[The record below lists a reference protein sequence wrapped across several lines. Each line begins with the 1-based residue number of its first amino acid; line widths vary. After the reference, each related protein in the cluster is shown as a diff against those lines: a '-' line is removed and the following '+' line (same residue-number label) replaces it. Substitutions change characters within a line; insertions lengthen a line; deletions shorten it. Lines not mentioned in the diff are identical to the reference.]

1 MEDKTI
7 NELNIEEC
15 ENYYKPNGCGNYYT
29 KYAECNKNKN
39 CIFKKFAKLRQENI
53 ELKDILKYAS
63 EYSYIMRAYILDV
76 KRTMPYEFKK
86 QDRINN
92 ICYGL
97 GGETGEILDYL
108 KKVFYHKQVFNPKIL
123 SEEIGDLFWYI
134 CALMYEYDLDFT
146 QILRQNIEKRK
157 KRYPNGFNPLDSLLR
172 KDKDNE

>member
-1 MEDKTI
+1 MEDK
-7 NELNIEEC
+7 NKCQCSCSECGAEC
-15 ENYYKPNGCGNYYT
+15 EPFYKID
-29 KYAECNKNKN
+29 KAEMGQLKLENK
-39 CIFKKFAKLRQENI
+39 Q
-53 ELKDILKYAS
+53 LKDILKHAS

-76 KRTMPYEFKK
+76 NRTMPDNMPK

-97 GGETGEILDYL
+97 GGESGEILDYL
-108 KKVFYHKQVFNPKIL
+108 KKVFYHKQVFNPEIL
-123 SEEIGDLFWYI
+123 SEEIGDLFWYV

-157 KRYPNGFNPLDSLLR
+157 KRYPNGFNSLDSLLR

>member
-1 MEDKTI
+1 MQIKTI
-7 NELNIEEC
+7 MIDGVNVKDCAFLHSEICCDIDDEYCFKDN
-15 ENYYKPNGCGNYYT
+15 
-29 KYAECNKNKN
+29 N
-39 CIFKKFAKLRQENI
+39 CYFKQLTRAKLENKQ
-53 ELKDILKYAS
+53 LKDILKHAS

-76 KRTMPYEFKK
+76 KRTMPDELKK

-97 GGETGEILDYL
+97 GGESGEILDYL

>member
-1 MEDKTI
+1 MKDKNKCQCSC
-7 NELNIEEC
+7 NECGAEC
-15 ENYYKPNGCGNYYT
+15 EPFYKIDR
-29 KYAECNKNKN
+29 AEMGRLKLENK
-39 CIFKKFAKLRQENI
+39 Q
-53 ELKDILKYAS
+53 LKDILKCAS

-76 KRTMPYEFKK
+76 NRTMPDNMPK

-108 KKVFYHKQVFNPKIL
+108 KKVFYHKQVFNPEIL